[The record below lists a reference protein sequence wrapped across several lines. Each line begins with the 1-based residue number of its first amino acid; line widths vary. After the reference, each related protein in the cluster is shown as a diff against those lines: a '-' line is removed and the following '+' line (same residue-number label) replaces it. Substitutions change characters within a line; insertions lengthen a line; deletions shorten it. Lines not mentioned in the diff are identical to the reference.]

1 MGSFKFS
8 ITSSAEPNPE
18 TNPATNTGQLA
29 TLLHRTME
37 SLETKLESL
46 GWTLPPAPKPVGL
59 YKPVLIVGNLA
70 YVSGHGPLLPD
81 GSLMLGRVGLDL
93 DVTAGQAAA
102 KQTALAMLATL
113 RRELTSLDRLVRIVK
128 TLGLVRCTDDFG
140 QSPLV
145 INGFSQV
152 FVDLLGNDLG
162 IGARS
167 ALGTNSLPNGM
178 AVEVEAIFEIKP
190 LAE

>member
-1 MGSFKFS
+1 
-8 ITSSAEPNPE
+8 
-18 TNPATNTGQLA
+18 
-29 TLLHRTME
+29 
-37 SLETKLESL
+37 
-46 GWTLPPAPKPVGL
+46 VGL

-70 YVSGHGPLLPD
+70 YVSGHGPLKPD
-81 GSLMLGRVGLDL
+81 GSLMLGCVGDDL
-93 DVTAGQAAA
+93 DVAGGQAAA

-113 RRELTSLDRLVRIVK
+113 RNELSSLDRVVRIVK
-128 TLGLVRCTDDFG
+128 TLGLVRCTNDFG

-152 FVDLLGNDLG
+152 FADLFGTDRG

-167 ALGTNSLPNGM
+167 ALGTNALPNGM

-190 LAE
+190 